1 MEGVA
6 CYDSDS
12 DSDSDND
19 NDNAN
24 EGQKR
29 NESKGLVQKWLE
41 EEGEDEDEE
50 GDGTKDIVNSNS
62 SSSSSNS
69 SLSVDAL
76 FNGDTSKESKFLHTI
91 AGKDE
96 FKIPQFKQEESERV
110 CTTRKQQQQV
120 DNNGKDRD
128 TKRTLSKT
136 EELKLLDKQIEEL
149 KRSTG
154 KGDTEAKRSKDLD
167 MSIKDKVKRQRLA
180 GQTGISG
187 GWKSEEEMRN
197 RQLFD

>member
-12 DSDSDND
+12 DSN

-50 GDGTKDIVNSNS
+50 GDSTKDIVNSNS

-110 CTTRKQQQQV
+110 CTTGLSSKFIDKPTAETSMIKQRNQTSNEPNV
-120 DNNGKDRD
+120 GK
-128 TKRTLSKT
+128 TS
-136 EELKLLDKQIEEL
+136 
-149 KRSTG
+149 
-154 KGDTEAKRSKDLD
+154 
-167 MSIKDKVKRQRLA
+167 
-180 GQTGISG
+180 
-187 GWKSEEEMRN
+187 SEESRERK
-197 RQLFD
+197 RAQRGLW